1 MSTLQFPETC
11 EYVTLHNKTDS
22 VDMSKLKILMW
33 RGFSGLSSL
42 ALEESGEGSASK
54 KEIW

>member
-33 RGFSGLSSL
+33 RGFSGLSSW
-42 ALEESGEGSASK
+42 ALEESGERSASK